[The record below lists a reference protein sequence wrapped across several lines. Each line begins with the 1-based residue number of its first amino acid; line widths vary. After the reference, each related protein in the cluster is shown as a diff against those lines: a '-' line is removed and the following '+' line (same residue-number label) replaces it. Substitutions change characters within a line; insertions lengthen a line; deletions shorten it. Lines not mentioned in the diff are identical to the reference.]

1 VNTLRRAKVS
11 ASVGFLSL
19 SIFLVAS
26 TAFTSLH
33 AQTPAAGTSVV
44 VKMLDPVD
52 SSHDPGGKQYRAS
65 VTKAV
70 TAANGTTI
78 DQGSAATVTLTSSGS
93 GFSAQLVSV
102 TVNGQPVAVTSSS
115 ASVTAAAQTAAGN
128 AINSVNSVLGGFG
141 HHVNTNA
148 ATTAVATG
156 QRVLLPPGTTLTF
169 VLSQPP
175 APSQASPAAQSAPAA
190 GQMTASATP
199 APRPAGTP
207 LSAQAY
213 YTLCRYQGQQDG
225 HPIIYV
231 TPIIHTDRG
240 ASDISLA
247 FNQYMSVTYDIM
259 KIQQGS
265 GYCRTVSNSADQ
277 QAYTMQQLE
286 KQWADSKTVV
296 THIDWTGTPDEI
308 AATNAKVAAR
318 TSAQSAA
325 AARGLFV
332 FCATSGAA
340 GIDIYYTAVFQTPRV
355 KPSRPIGTYVVDESI
370 PNDFYAY
377 LTQKGYKFV
386 KPGSFRCVVNRTEE
400 AAKASQHAWAYG
412 GSGGLG
418 DSCCGYGKI
427 VETGWKE

>member
-1 VNTLRRAKVS
+1 M
-11 ASVGFLSL
+11 
-19 SIFLVAS
+19 VA
-26 TAFTSLH
+26 
-33 AQTPAAGTSVV
+33 
-44 VKMLDPVD
+44 VKMLDAVD
-52 SSHDPGGKQYRAS
+52 SGSDAAGKQYRAS

-70 TAANGTTI
+70 TASNGVAI
-78 DQGSAATVTLTSSGS
+78 AQGAAATVTLTNSGS
-93 GFSAQLVSV
+93 GYTAQLSSI
-102 TVNGQPVAVTSSS
+102 TLNGQPVTVASGS
-115 ASVTAAAQTAAGN
+115 ASVTAAESAASS
-128 AINSVNSVLGGFG
+128 AMKSVGSMIG
-141 HHVNTNA
+141 HHVSA
-148 ATTAVATG
+148 PSAVTTVATG
-156 QRVLLPPGTTLTF
+156 QRVVLPPGTTLTF

-175 APSQASPAAQSAPAA
+175 ASSPVASTAAPTVSAAPAASPAQPT
-190 GQMTASATP
+190 TAVATP
-199 APRPAGTP
+199 APRPAGTSA
-207 LSAQAY
+207 SAQPY

-308 AATNAKVAAR
+308 AATDAKVAAR

-325 AARGLFV
+325 SASGLFV

-355 KPSRPIGTYVVDESI
+355 RPSRPIGTYVVDESI

-386 KPGSFRCVVNRTEE
+386 KPGSFRCVVNRTEA
-400 AAKASQHAWAYG
+400 AAKTAQHAWAYG